1 MAKLSA
7 FHPHS
12 GLFSCPLAMTD
23 GAACVLETQNDDCDG
38 AFGHLTSRDPK
49 HFWTSGQWMTER
61 KGGSDVGG
69 ATDTIAV
76 PRTDNHEIFTHNLH
90 GYKWF
95 TSATDSEMC
104 LSLARNVDENGEI
117 ELGGRGLSMYYVK
130 VHNKSGKLDNI
141 EILGLKNKMG
151 TKGLPTAEL
160 LLDGV
165 QARQLGET
173 GRGIPNI
180 STMLHL
186 TRLHNAVAAIGACR
200 YGVHMARSFAKER
213 AAFGRTV
220 DKFPLHVPPGFFKWK
235 I

>member
-1 MAKLSA
+1 
-7 FHPHS
+7 
-12 GLFSCPLAMTD
+12 
-23 GAACVLETQNDDCDG
+23 
-38 AFGHLTSRDPK
+38 
-49 HFWTSGQWMTER
+49 
-61 KGGSDVGG
+61 
-69 ATDTIAV
+69 
-76 PRTDNHEIFTHNLH
+76 
-90 GYKWF
+90 
-95 TSATDSEMC
+95 
-104 LSLARNVDENGEI
+104 
-117 ELGGRGLSMYYVK
+117 MYYVK
-130 VHNKSGKLDNI
+130 VHNESGKLDNI

-220 DKFPLHVPPGFFKWK
+220 DKFPLHVPVGFLNGRFGGKNPDLELR
-235 I
+235 IEIVIFFRIQVIFEQFCSI